1 MLKVRIYSF
10 GFRKSGIPADTASN
24 GGGFVFD
31 CRFIKNPGV
40 KTEFLNLTG
49 KDNEVIKY
57 LENMPDIQKFIK
69 DTFDIVSMAIN
80 NFLTRGFSDIMV
92 SYGCTGGQHRSV
104 YAAEKLKQ
112 KLQDQYDGKITV
124 EVHHVEFPEL
134 SD

>member
-10 GFRKSGIPADTASN
+10 GYRKSGIPEDTTSN

-40 KTEFLNLTG
+40 KTEFIALTG
-49 KDNEVIKY
+49 KDEEVIDY
-57 LENMPDIQKFIK
+57 LEQMPDMQKFIE
-69 DTFDIVSMAIN
+69 DTYDIVCMAVN
-80 NFLTRGFSDIMV
+80 NFLSRGFNDIMV

-112 KLQDQYDGKITV
+112 KLRDKYDGKITV